1 MKIRP
6 TETGDTDEGEKE
18 KRQGSTSTGAPGAG
32 WVNVRV
38 TLPPHCHHFHVAF
51 SSSVTSLISLLL
63 LLQPQHPV
71 ALSRVQPHIMTMFY
85 HLQRSHLQGQHPL
98 QLLQVYEPWRQCVF
112 PKQFNSLI
120 THSHTLSLSHT
131 LANVFFQQQLCV
143 LTLWCFCLHRLR
155 RSIRFALLT
164 YNNKP

>member
-18 KRQGSTSTGAPGAG
+18 KRHGSTSTGAPGAG
-32 WVNVRV
+32 WANVRV
-38 TLPPHCHHFHVAF
+38 TGWTTLPPRRHHFHVAF

-71 ALSRVQPHIMTMFY
+71 ALSRVQPHIMTVFY
-85 HLQRSHLQGQHPL
+85 HLQRSHLRGQDPL
-98 QLLQVYEPWRQCVF
+98 QLLQLYEPCRQCVF

-120 THSHTLSLSHT
+120 THSHTLPLPHT
-131 LANVFFQQQLCV
+131 RQCVFSVTVVCTYTV
-143 LTLWCFCLHRLR
+143 LH
-155 RSIRFALLT
+155 
-164 YNNKP
+164 